1 LPAIPAGATP
11 EMSRRPPN
19 TVEFVSAAVASK
31 PRNVKPLGV
40 PTLPEMFPDATMAAS
55 PTPRLSAWMPV
66 EVILGPLQVTLAA

>member
-1 LPAIPAGATP
+1 
-11 EMSRRPPN
+11 MSRRPPN

-40 PTLPEMFPDATMAAS
+40 PTLPEMFPDATMVAS

-66 EVILGPLQVTLAA
+66 EFAPIEVILGPLQVTLAA